1 MSKDFMDDFYKTID
15 PHGAFDLNDDGE
27 YDMAEGFL
35 LQDALLD
42 EDFDEDDF
50 DEDDFDEDDFDE
62 DI

>member
-42 EDFDEDDF
+42 EDFDEDL
-50 DEDDFDEDDFDE
+50 DEDDFDEDDFDD